1 MTRTS
6 PRGGGSRAC
15 DRAGP
20 LKIATENIV
29 GDYRIMFRSRQASLL
44 GRKEVFSGKAKFGI
58 FGDGKEAPQVA
69 MARVFR
75 PGDIRAGYYRDQTFM
90 LATGMLTLE
99 QFFAQLYAHADVEA
113 DPASAGRQM
122 TSHFATRMLEPDGSW
137 KSISETCNSSADLSP
152 TGSQMPRLVGLAWA
166 SKLYR
171 QIDALRERI
180 QFSRNGDEIA
190 FGTIGNASCAEGL
203 FWEAINAIGVLQV
216 PVILSV
222 WDDHYGISVPNEH
235 QITKT
240 EISEV
245 LAGFQR
251 ESGGRQGFD
260 VHRVKGWDYA
270 ALHETYRVAAEI
282 ARRDHVPSIIHV
294 TEMTQPQGHSTS
306 GSHERYKDERRLAWE
321 QEHDCIGKMREW
333 MLEQAFVRRSELEG
347 IERED
352 REEVDAARRRAWEAV
367 SASIREDQE
376 RLVGELDRLG
386 RRIDDPTPLERIAE
400 ELRRRPAS
408 VRRDLMRAAADAL
421 LAARGAAAE
430 DLEPL
435 RGWWRGEVERNR
447 ERYGSHLYSE
457 TAESALR
464 VPEVPIEYGP
474 EETELRGF
482 EVLNR
487 FFDAALGR
495 DPSLIAFGEDV
506 GQLGDV
512 NQGFAGLQQK
522 YGELRV
528 TDTGIREATI
538 LGQAIGMA
546 LRGLRPLCEIQYL
559 DYLLYALQILSD
571 DLATLRYR
579 TKGGQKAP
587 VLIRTR
593 GHRLE
598 GIWHSGSPMAGIIH
612 LVRGVYVCV
621 PRDMTRAAGFYN
633 TMLRSDDS
641 ALVVEVLN
649 GYRIK
654 ERLPANLGEY
664 TMPLG
669 APEVLREGRDITVV
683 TYGACCR
690 IVLEAAAMLAE
701 LGIDAEVIDVQTLL
715 PFDLRGVIVESLKKT
730 GRIVFVDEDVPGGT
744 TAYMLQQVIDE
755 QRGFW
760 WLDGPPRCVSAR
772 PHRPAYGSDGDYFS
786 KPSRE
791 EIVQAVCEQMHEAD
805 PGRYPLLF

>member
-1 MTRTS
+1 M
-6 PRGGGSRAC
+6 
-15 DRAGP
+15 
-20 LKIATENIV
+20 KITTETIV

-58 FGDGKEAPQVA
+58 FGDGKEAAQVA
-69 MARVFR
+69 MARSFR
-75 PGDIRAGYYRDQTFM
+75 PGDVRAGYYRDQTFM

-137 KSISETCNSSADLSP
+137 RRISETYNSSADVSP
-152 TGSQMPRLVGLAWA
+152 TGSQMPRLVGLAYA

-171 QIDALRERI
+171 RIEALRERTE
-180 QFSRNGDEIA
+180 FSHDGDEIA

-216 PVILSV
+216 PAIVSV

-240 EISEV
+240 EISV
-245 LAGFQR
+245 ALSGFQR
-251 ESGGRQGFD
+251 EPGGPQGFD
-260 VHRVKGWDYA
+260 IHRVKGWDYA

-282 ARRDHVPSIIHV
+282 ARREHVPSIIHV

-306 GSHERYKDERRLAWE
+306 GSHERYKGEERLAWE
-321 QEHDCIGKMREW
+321 HEHDCIAKMREW
-333 MLEQAFVRRSELEG
+333 MLTQSIVRAPELAQLEQ
-347 IERED
+347 ED
-352 REEVDAARRRAWEAV
+352 RQEVDAARGRAWDAF
-367 SASIREDQE
+367 AGAIREEQQ
-376 RLVGELDRLG
+376 RLLAEVDRLL
-386 RRIDDPTPLERIAE
+386 RRVADPAPLERIADG
-400 ELRRRPAS
+400 LRRRPAT
-408 VRRDLMRAAADAL
+408 VRRELMRSAADAL
-421 LAARGAAAE
+421 VAARAADPT

-435 RGWWRGEVERNR
+435 REWWRRETELNR
-447 ERYGSHLYSE
+447 ERYGAHLYSE
-457 TAESALR
+457 TAAGALR
-464 VPEVPIEYGP
+464 VPEVAIEYAP
-474 EETELRGF
+474 EVPELRGF

-487 FFDAALGR
+487 FFDLALER

-512 NQGFAGLQQK
+512 NQGFAGLQEK
-522 YGELRV
+522 HGELRV

-538 LGQAIGMA
+538 VGQAIGMA

-579 TKGGQKAP
+579 TMGGQKAP

-612 LVRGVYVCV
+612 LVRGIWVCV

-633 TMLRSDDS
+633 TLLRSDDS
-641 ALVVEVLN
+641 ALIVEVLN

-654 ERLPANLGEY
+654 ERVPSNLGEY
-664 TMPLG
+664 TVPLG
-669 APEVLREGRDITVV
+669 VPEVLREGRDVTIV

-690 IVLEAAAMLAE
+690 IVEEAAALLAE
-701 LGIDAEVIDVQTLL
+701 VGIDAEILDVQTLL
-715 PFDLRGVIVESLKKT
+715 PFDVRDRIVESLKKT

-744 TAYMLQQVIDE
+744 TAYMLQQVIDR
-755 QRGFW
+755 QHGFW
-760 WLDGPPRCVSAR
+760 WLDSSPRCVSAR
-772 PHRPAYGSDGDYFS
+772 EHRPAYGSDGDYWS
-786 KPSRE
+786 KPNRE
-791 EIVQAVCEQMHEAD
+791 EVFQAVYELVREAD
-805 PGRYPLLF
+805 PARFPRLF